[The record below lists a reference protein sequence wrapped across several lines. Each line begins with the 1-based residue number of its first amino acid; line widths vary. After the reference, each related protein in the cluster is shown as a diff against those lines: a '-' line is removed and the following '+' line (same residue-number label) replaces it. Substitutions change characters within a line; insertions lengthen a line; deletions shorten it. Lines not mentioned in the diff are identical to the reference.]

1 MFSAFVT
8 VWCTVYL
15 LFVCICVCVDIVPVS
30 SELPI
35 GGDQEEPVYEEED
48 TQFVEEG
55 KWLFPLCILSFLSL
69 YNCML
74 KQCVHYLLL
83 CMKLMGKYLFKD
95 LTRCFTLLPC
105 STLFNKCF
113 GKILLSC

>member
-1 MFSAFVT
+1 MSLVFVD

-15 LFVCICVCVDIVPVS
+15 LFVCICVDIVPVS
-30 SELPI
+30 SEHPI

-55 KWLFPLCILSFLSL
+55 KSIFSLCIFFFWNL

-74 KQCVHYLLL
+74 TQCLLYLLL
-83 CMKLMGKYLFKD
+83 CIKLMGKHLFKD
-95 LTRCFTLLPC
+95 LTRCLTLLAC

-113 GKILLSC
+113 GYIIS